1 MRVHSIPHAMKPIL
15 TALAA
20 TCLAVSVG
28 HAADPT
34 PADAERQLRG
44 ASAMALLSKGEAVRR
59 TLQFC
64 TEKVP
69 SLALRSERV
78 EAGWRERNDRY
89 LALLPLLEK
98 ESQKDA
104 AEHGRAQEW
113 KSFVENKRPVMLDHV
128 REMFVAQ
135 IADTPE
141 ASREALCN
149 TFANDFAAGRF
160 DFAADHQ
167 IIDYLERRL
176 KEQSAR

>member
-1 MRVHSIPHAMKPIL
+1 MKATL
-15 TALAA
+15 ARFLVVGLAA
-20 TCLAVSVG
+20 TLA

-34 PADAERQLRG
+34 PADRENQLRG

-59 TLQFC
+59 TLSFC

-78 EAGWRERNDRY
+78 EAGWRERNDKY
-89 LALLPLLEK
+89 LVLLPVLER

-104 AEHGRAQEW
+104 ADHGRAQDW
-113 KSFVENKRPVMLDHV
+113 KSFVDRKRPAMLDHV

-135 IADTPE
+135 LADAPAE
-141 ASREALCN
+141 KREGLCN
-149 TFANDFAAGRF
+149 QFANDFASGRF

-167 IIDYLERRL
+167 IIDYLDRRL
-176 KEQSAR
+176 KEQAPR